1 MLVRVPNREL
11 GDDIFFRSSWP
22 KMIYD
27 ENGRKTDKQE
37 TTAEGVPVWSVKA
50 DVVQGEKVDEI
61 KVAVPMKRN
70 PAEGLMLNEKIQFVG
85 MVIES
90 GARRSG
96 GRWECLTAERVV
108 RAKRGE

>member
-11 GDDIFFRSSWP
+11 GDEIYFRRSWA
-22 KMIYD
+22 KMVYEDNKRTD
-27 ENGRKTDKQE
+27 EQE

-50 DVVQGEKVDEI
+50 EVIQGEKVDEI
-61 KVAVPMKRN
+61 TVAVPMKRN

-96 GRWECLTAERVV
+96 GRWERLTAERVV